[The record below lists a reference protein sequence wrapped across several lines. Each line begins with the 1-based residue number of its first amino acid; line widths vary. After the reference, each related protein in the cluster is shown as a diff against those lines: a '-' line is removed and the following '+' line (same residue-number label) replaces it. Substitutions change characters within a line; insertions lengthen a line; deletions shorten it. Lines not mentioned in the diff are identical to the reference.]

1 MARTVDGTSTI
12 LAGARLICRAVGKY
26 GTARF
31 AARTT
36 PEFAAAAAALAA
48 ACMAFEA
55 LDDYPGEV
63 DSSGPIRAGEDVD
76 GTPVG

>member
-12 LAGARLICRAVGKY
+12 LAASRVICRLVGRF

-36 PEFAAAAAALAA
+36 PEFGAAVEALVV

-55 LDDYPGEV
+55 LDDYPGQI
-63 DSSGPIRAGEDVD
+63 DSSGTIRPGED
-76 GTPVG
+76 TP